1 MNVTNL
7 FHFFNIISKLKNI
20 NKNKLIKN
28 ININFKNTNV
38 NKLSKTK
45 KTLFV
50 CSHDYCFADI
60 ISIAQS
66 QNIIMIQIIVNLSH
80 EESIEVIDVL
90 EVEGSKISKIRAYK
104 G

>member
-1 MNVTNL
+1 MESVLNENRNI
-7 FHFFNIISKLKNI
+7 FNSFPNI
-20 NKNKLIKN
+20 
-28 ININFKNTNV
+28 
-38 NKLSKTK
+38 
-45 KTLFV
+45 
-50 CSHDYCFADI
+50 FADI